1 MQYRLLGRTGL
12 WVSEISFGAMTL
24 GGSAESPIWGAV
36 GAIRGDEAERLVLG
50 ALDAGI
56 NLIDTADVYAEGESE
71 AELGRILGPRRDQV
85 LLATKA
91 MARSGPGPNDL
102 GATRVHL
109 TRSIEASLRRLRTD
123 HIDLYQLHNF
133 DHVTPL
139 DETLTALDDAVR
151 AGKIRHIGAAN
162 FAAWHITKALGVSAL
177 RQISGFVALQTH
189 YSLLV
194 RDIENDILP
203 MAESENI
210 GLTIWGPLAAGYLTG
225 KYDASGRTAESSSR
239 RSMAPANS
247 LPPIDPAAAAPVV
260 DVARKVAAEHGATVA
275 QVALAWTLARPAI
288 TSVTIGART
297 PEQLKENLAAGD
309 LSLPASDLA
318 LLDEVSAQPPRF
330 PRWINDFAAGVR
342 GPV

>member
-36 GAIRGDEAERLVLG
+36 GALRGDEAERLVLG
-50 ALDAGI
+50 ALDAGV
-56 NLIDTADVYAEGESE
+56 NLIDTADVYAAGESE
-71 AELGRILGPRRDQV
+71 SELGRILGGRRDQV

-91 MARSGPGPNDL
+91 MARSGPGPNDV

-109 TRSIEASLRRLRTD
+109 TRSIEDSLRRLRTD

-133 DHVTPL
+133 DRVTPL
-139 DETLTALDDAVR
+139 EETLTALDDAVR

-162 FAAWHITKALGVSAL
+162 FAAWHLSKALGVSAL
-177 RQISGFVALQTH
+177 RRIAGFVALQTH

-194 RDIENDILP
+194 RDIEDDILP
-203 MAESENI
+203 MAEEEKI
-210 GLTIWGPLAAGYLTG
+210 GLTVWGPLAAGYLTG
-225 KYDASGRTAESSSR
+225 KYDAHGRSTESSSR
-239 RSMAPANS
+239 RSLAPMNS
-247 LPPIDPAAAAPVV
+247 LPPIDPAAAAPIVEA
-260 DVARKVAAEHGATVA
+260 ARQVAARHGATVA
-275 QVALAWTLARPAI
+275 QVSLAWALARPAI

-297 PEQLKENLAAGD
+297 PVQLKENLAATD
-309 LSLPASDLA
+309 LTLGEDDLA
-318 LLDEVSAQPPRF
+318 VLNDVSAKPARY
-330 PRWINDFAAGVR
+330 PRWINEFGASVR